1 MFKSKVIKA
10 DRHPQDIENFTFPT
24 EEDYLQVLAA
34 EDKQRRETG
43 SRINVRKAGAG
54 NAAMNADEMSSEA
67 ENIIAAAQQQAESI
81 KSEAFSKGYA
91 EGQQKALQEEN
102 AALGDVSGN
111 FQRTLEELALIRERA
126 IKENELEIIDLAL
139 DVARKIIGAELHND
153 PQTVAKVISN
163 AISMLGVQEDLIVR
177 VNPED
182 KVLLSKG
189 TADFLSAVKLVSDPA
204 IARGGA
210 VLESSGGKL
219 DAQIEE
225 QLAEI
230 EKSLKKGV
238 IDADG
243 AT

>member
-1 MFKSKVIKA
+1 LFKSKVIKA
-10 DRHPQDIENFTFPT
+10 DSHPQDIENFTFPT
-24 EEDYLQVLAA
+24 EEDYLQALAA
-34 EDKQRRETG
+34 EDRQRRETG
-43 SRINVRKAGAG
+43 SRIGVRKACSG
-54 NAAMNADEMSSEA
+54 NAAMDADEMSSEA
-67 ENIIAAAQQQAESI
+67 ENIISAAQQQAESI
-81 KSEAFSKGYA
+81 KSEAFSKGYT

-102 AALGDVSGN
+102 AALCDVSGN

-153 PQTVAKVISN
+153 PQTVAKVISK
-163 AISMLGVQEDLIVR
+163 AISLLGVQEDLVVR

-210 VLESSGGKL
+210 VIESSGGKL